1 MEKMK
6 TTYADLLDTLRTAM
20 TGQQAQDVTVDVPM
34 VDEFY
39 PVEEA
44 VINEVVIHVNGEKDI
59 EPLPDFLS
67 EGRLYLK
74 VA

>member
-1 MEKMK
+1 M
-6 TTYADLLDTLRTAM
+6 TYADLLETLRTA
-20 TGQQAQDVTVDVPM
+20 TAVQLSQDVTVYVPG

-44 VINEVVIHVNGEKDI
+44 VINEVVIHENGEKDI